1 MSNIH
6 TRELSEVR
14 FQKIC
19 NLLKN
24 KDVLRVEELVA
35 ALDVSPATVRRD
47 LVELEKRGD
56 VRRIHGGV
64 LATASKDEEPLFDD
78 KASLAAAEKQR
89 IAEAAQKLIRP
100 RDVVYLDGG
109 STVLAL
115 ARLLVAQSNI
125 TVVTN
130 SLRVAQVLSNGGP
143 KMILTGGECRL
154 LSQTMVG
161 PLTRAVLDQVRID
174 IAFVG
179 TLGVSVDCGLTTT
192 DPAEAFTKEY
202 VMGRAARSVLLT
214 DSSKFGKTSFVRFG
228 TVEPLSAVITDHHL
242 SPSERKAF
250 KRAGVELTIV

>member
-1 MSNIH
+1 MSNIN

-19 NLLKN
+19 NLLKD
-24 KDVLRVEELVA
+24 KDVLRVEELVV
-35 ALDVSPATVRRD
+35 ALEVSPATVRRD
-47 LVELEKRGD
+47 LAELEKRGD

-64 LATASKDEEPLFDD
+64 LATAPKDEEPLFDD
-78 KASLAAAEKQR
+78 KASLAADEKQR

-115 ARLLVAQSNI
+115 ARLLAAHATI

-179 TLGVSVDCGLTTT
+179 TLGLSVDCGLTTT

-202 VMGRAARSVLLT
+202 AMGRAARTVLLT

-228 TVEPLSAVITDHHL
+228 TITTLSAIITDTHL
-242 SPSERKAF
+242 PQNERKVF
-250 KRAGVELTIV
+250 KRAGVELTLV

>member
-1 MSNIH
+1 MSNIN

-19 NLLKN
+19 NLLKD

-35 ALDVSPATVRRD
+35 ALEVSPATVRRD
-47 LVELEKRGD
+47 LAELEKRGD

-64 LATASKDEEPLFDD
+64 LATAPKDEEPLFDD
-78 KASLAAAEKQR
+78 KASLAADEKQR
-89 IAEAAQKLIRP
+89 IAEVAQKLIRP

-115 ARLLVAQSNI
+115 ARLLATHATI

-202 VMGRAARSVLLT
+202 AMGRAARTILLT

-228 TVEPLSAVITDHHL
+228 NLNKLSAVITDTGV
-242 SPSERKAF
+242 SQQERKAL
-250 KRAGVELTIV
+250 KRASVDLTLA

>member
-1 MSNIH
+1 MSNIN

-35 ALDVSPATVRRD
+35 ALEVSPATVRRD
-47 LVELEKRGD
+47 LAELEKRGD
-56 VRRIHGGV
+56 ARRIHGGV
-64 LATASKDEEPLFDD
+64 LATAAKDEEPLFDD

-89 IAEAAQKLIRP
+89 IAEVALKLIRP

-109 STVLAL
+109 STVLGL
-115 ARLLVAQSNI
+115 ARLLAAQSNV

-161 PLTRAVLDQVRID
+161 PLTRAVLDQIRID

-179 TLGVSVDCGLTTT
+179 TLGVSVGCGLTTT

-202 VMGRAARSVLLT
+202 VMGRATRTVLLT

-228 TVEPLSAVITDHHL
+228 TIKNLSAIITDSHL
-242 SPSERKAF
+242 SQNERKAF
-250 KRAGVELTIV
+250 KRAGVELTLV

>member
-1 MSNIH
+1 MSNIN

-19 NLLKN
+19 NLLKD
-24 KDVLRVEELVA
+24 KDVLRVEELVT
-35 ALDVSPATVRRD
+35 ALEVSPATVRRD
-47 LVELEKRGD
+47 LAELEKRGD

-64 LATASKDEEPLFDD
+64 LATAPKDEEPLFDD
-78 KASLAAAEKQR
+78 KASQAAAEKQR

-115 ARLLVAQSNI
+115 ARLLATHASI

-179 TLGVSVDCGLTTT
+179 TLGVSADCGLTTT

-202 VMGRAARSVLLT
+202 AMGRAARTVLLT

-228 TVEPLSAVITDHHL
+228 AINQLYAVITDNHL
-242 SPSERKAF
+242 SQNERKTF
-250 KRAGVELTIV
+250 KRAGVELTLV